1 MRLRNKL
8 LFWWAAVVLLLVAGM
23 AWPFLHTIHAS
34 FDRMSDSNFA
44 GMRQSLHTLQ
54 SERLLRMRQAGAMVM
69 NIPELR
75 ALIAEHNYEVS
86 SENIASLQERL
97 DSLAETIDV
106 DFACVLDDRGTLIAQ
121 NAASPWPSLKD
132 LSQFFAN
139 QPAALAVVRNVFQ
152 ASGSTR
158 ATAQTGLWAYRGK
171 LYQVVAMPLIFGD
184 PNDPEESPSGAML
197 LATPWTDQLASD
209 LGLSHNCEIGF
220 LSSDSILAC
229 SLPPTVRPEL
239 LKSYKTGAWPMQTP
253 FTLTVAGANY
263 RAALDPLIDPSS
275 GSAVAAMLI
284 LSNQSEE
291 AAIRASMLRNL
302 LITAVCGTLLAV
314 LSSFVVTVPIVRP
327 LHDLGEG
334 VRRVAEGDLNSS
346 IVVTRRDE
354 IGELAAA
361 FNDMVLQLRTRR
373 QLQRLVEETQAAS
386 RAKSQFLAN
395 MSHELRTPLHGVLGI
410 TNLLLGTNLNER
422 QRHYTQLVK
431 TSTEVLT
438 TLINDILDFS
448 KIEAGKLELES
459 VDFNLHAVA
468 EDVVE
473 LMSGKAFHKGVEIAC
488 DIAPEV
494 PVNVTGDPTRL
505 RQILLNLVGNAIKFT
520 EKGQIIVRITPEIS
534 PLIPSPGTPAFD
546 SEAQARRGEG
556 EGGGSN
562 PTNAAIHF
570 EILDTGIG
578 IPPER
583 LDRLFKSFSQVDAST
598 TRKYGGTGLGLAI
611 SRQLAELMGGTIGVE
626 SQVGRGS
633 TFWFNVKLTAG
644 QNSPAPISEALK
656 GMRILTLIPNLTIR
670 DITTRR
676 LTETGTAPISAADGD
691 QATSILTTGSPSIQ
705 LILIDRDAKGISKL
719 LSSTG
724 IPCVL
729 ITSADDSLA
738 GENQYPSGI
747 AATIVK
753 PIRRAQLL
761 QAIAAAVGIDRPG
774 KSVSDAPRE
783 SAQANNFRILVAED
797 NEINQ
802 IVAGDFLKSAGF
814 DPIIVGD
821 GRGAVNTAI
830 AGGIDLILMD
840 CQMPNMDGIEATRA
854 IREHER
860 KIAAA
865 GNPAGPIPII
875 ALTANV
881 SGADRARCQE
891 AGMDGYCSKPFK
903 PRELLDVVWSF
914 LSDKPPPRA
923 AADNREDQAGVIDIG
938 LLLERC
944 SGSSTL
950 ALSILE
956 KFERQSATILADIR
970 QGLARQSAEQCAKLA
985 HLLKGSAGMVGADAI
1000 RNAAAELE
1008 KLGRGGELGK
1018 VESALA
1024 DLTQQVDECIQQLPN
1039 VRRQVSQN
1047 SSPAS
1052 AKSGGGVA

>member
-1 MRLRNKL
+1 
-8 LFWWAAVVLLLVAGM
+8 
-23 AWPFLHTIHAS
+23 
-34 FDRMSDSNFA
+34 
-44 GMRQSLHTLQ
+44 
-54 SERLLRMRQAGAMVM
+54 
-69 NIPELR
+69 
-75 ALIAEHNYEVS
+75 
-86 SENIASLQERL
+86 
-97 DSLAETIDV
+97 
-106 DFACVLDDRGTLIAQ
+106 
-121 NAASPWPSLKD
+121 
-132 LSQFFAN
+132 
-139 QPAALAVVRNVFQ
+139 
-152 ASGSTR
+152 
-158 ATAQTGLWAYRGK
+158 
-171 LYQVVAMPLIFGD
+171 
-184 PNDPEESPSGAML
+184 
-197 LATPWTDQLASD
+197 
-209 LGLSHNCEIGF
+209 
-220 LSSDSILAC
+220 
-229 SLPPTVRPEL
+229 
-239 LKSYKTGAWPMQTP
+239 
-253 FTLTVAGANY
+253 
-263 RAALDPLIDPSS
+263 
-275 GSAVAAMLI
+275 MLI

-291 AAIRASMLRNL
+291 SAIRAAMLRNL

-314 LSSFVVTVPIVRP
+314 FFSFVVTVPIVRP

-473 LMSGKAFHKGVEIAC
+473 LMSGKAFRKGVEIAC

-534 PLIPSPGTPAFD
+534 PLIPSPGIP
-546 SEAQARRGEG
+546 GEG
-556 EGGGSN
+556 EGGG
-562 PTNAAIHF
+562 TNLTNVAIHF

-626 SQVGRGS
+626 SEVGRGS
-633 TFWFNVKLTAG
+633 TFWFNVKLTPGHNA
-644 QNSPAPISEALK
+644 PASISEALK
-656 GMRILTLIPNLTIR
+656 GMRILTLIPNPTIR
-670 DITTRR
+670 DITLRR
-676 LTETGTAPISAADGD
+676 LTETGTAPDSAADGE
-691 QATSILTTGSPSIQ
+691 QATSILAASSPPIQ
-705 LILIDRDAKGISKL
+705 LILIDRDAKGISRL

-724 IPCVL
+724 IPCAL

-738 GENQYPSGI
+738 GEDQYPAGI

-761 QAIAAAVGIDRPG
+761 QAIAAAVGINRPG
-774 KSVSDAPRE
+774 KSVADAPCDSTRP
-783 SAQANNFRILVAED
+783 NHFHILVAED

-802 IVAGDFLKSAGF
+802 IVAGDFLKGAGF
-814 DPIIVGD
+814 HPIIVGD
-821 GRGAVNTAI
+821 GRGAVDAAI

-881 SGADRARCQE
+881 SGADRVRCQE

-923 AADNREDQAGVIDIG
+923 AADNRADQAGVIDIG

-956 KFERQSATILADIR
+956 KFERQSATILADMR

-1008 KLGRGGELGK
+1008 KFGRGGELGK

-1024 DLTQQVDECIQQLPN
+1024 DLSQQVDECIQQLPN

-1047 SSPAS
+1047 SLPAT